1 MKRDLFFAIE
11 QHLMRNENPSEYL
24 ETLLENPALQE
35 TPFDML
41 FQLKRIRQSP
51 KYHPEGNV
59 WIHTMMVTD
68 WAARV
73 KEQSSDKTV
82 FLWAALLHD
91 IGKGRTTRIRKGKI
105 TSYDHDKVG
114 KEMAKEFFSHFE
126 VSPIFVE
133 KVAALVRWH
142 MQILYVV
149 KDLRFADIQS
159 MEEQTDIREVALL
172 GLCDR
177 MGRVGTDLKKEEENI
192 RIFLQKCGR
201 QMRDG

>member
-1 MKRDLFFAIE
+1 
-11 QHLMRNENPSEYL
+11 
-24 ETLLENPALQE
+24 
-35 TPFDML
+35 ML

-177 MGRVGTDLKKEEENI
+177 MGRLGTDLKKEEENI